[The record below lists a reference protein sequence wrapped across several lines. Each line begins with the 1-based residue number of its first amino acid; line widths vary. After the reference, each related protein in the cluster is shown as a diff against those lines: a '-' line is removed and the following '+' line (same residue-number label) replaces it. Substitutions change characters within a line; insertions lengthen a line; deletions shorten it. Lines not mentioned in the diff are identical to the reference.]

1 MQSQRATAS
10 QSASQSGTSYESPY
24 TIFQPVQSCQLKFSD
39 PTTPFQ
45 HAHSNPALPHG
56 FRECRPQTTD
66 DTQVQ
71 ADTSPEESQNRIL
84 DLMQHYPSA
93 GFSQG
98 VAFIVVTYPI
108 VQKRL
113 KNSSRP
119 YEAPLMIV
127 PCVSE
132 KLYHD
137 RYRESDKLRPD
148 GTEIDWPT
156 PYWHFDVG
164 CACMIIFLTAVNEG
178 LASAL
183 AGAFRPD
190 LLRKELG
197 ILPDFHPV
205 GIISIGY
212 PDLERDTPSPS
223 LKRGHRPKREVIH
236 YNNW

>member
-1 MQSQRATAS
+1 MEFGRVVRKRRMIRAFK
-10 QSASQSGTSYESPY
+10 PD
-24 TIFQPVQSCQLKFSD
+24 PV
-39 PTTPFQ
+39 
-45 HAHSNPALPHG
+45 
-56 FRECRPQTTD
+56 
-66 DTQVQ
+66 
-71 ADTSPEESQNRIL
+71 PEKSLQRIL
-84 DLMQHYPSA
+84 NLAQHYPSA

-98 VAFIVVTYPI
+98 VALVVITGDER
-108 VQKRL
+108 VKRIRVL
-113 KNSSRP
+113 NRLVG
-119 YEAPLMIV
+119 EAPLLIV

-137 RYRESDKLRPD
+137 RYREADKIRPD

-197 ILPDFHPV
+197 IPPDFHPV

-223 LKRGHRPKREVIH
+223 LKRGHRPKRE
-236 YNNW
+236 